1 MLARIGRF
9 GPYVQL
15 GEIDEGAKEKPKTSS
30 LFKSMSLDEL
40 SLEAALELLTLPR
53 VVGTHPETDEE
64 ITAANGRYG
73 PYLKMGKDSR
83 SLENEEQL
91 LTITVEEAVEIYK
104 QPKRRRGQAAPAA
117 PLKELGNDPVSGGG
131 VVVKEGRFG
140 LYVTDGV
147 VNASFQKQD
156 TIENIELDRAAF
168 LLQARRDRL
177 AAQGKWP
184 PKKKN

>member
-1 MLARIGRF
+1 M
-9 GPYVQL
+9 
-15 GEIDEGAKEKPKTSS
+15 
-30 LFKSMSLDEL
+30 
-40 SLEAALELLTLPR
+40 
-53 VVGTHPETDEE
+53 
-64 ITAANGRYG
+64 
-73 PYLKMGKDSR
+73 
-83 SLENEEQL
+83 
-91 LTITVEEAVEIYK
+91 
-104 QPKRRRGQAAPAA
+104 
-117 PLKELGNDPVSGGG
+117 
-131 VVVKEGRFG
+131 VVKEGRFG